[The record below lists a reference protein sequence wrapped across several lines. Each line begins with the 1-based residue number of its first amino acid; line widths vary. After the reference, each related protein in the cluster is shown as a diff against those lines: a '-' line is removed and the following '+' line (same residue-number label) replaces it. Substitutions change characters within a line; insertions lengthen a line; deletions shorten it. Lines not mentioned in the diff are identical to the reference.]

1 MGLELRV
8 CPGMI
13 SGERRGQKVSPERM
27 NVICGPWEM
36 IQVLKLGS
44 TKIRSL
50 RKRKH
55 GGNPHAF
62 SYQKRKGREGREKG
76 RKEGPKCIAFI
87 LRGISIYSD

>member
-13 SGERRGQKVSPERM
+13 PGERRGQKVSPERM

-36 IQVLKLGS
+36 MQVLKLRS

-50 RKRKH
+50 RKRKR
-55 GGNPHAF
+55 GGNPRAF
-62 SYQKRKGREGREKG
+62 SY
-76 RKEGPKCIAFI
+76 RKEKEEK
-87 LRGISIYSD
+87 